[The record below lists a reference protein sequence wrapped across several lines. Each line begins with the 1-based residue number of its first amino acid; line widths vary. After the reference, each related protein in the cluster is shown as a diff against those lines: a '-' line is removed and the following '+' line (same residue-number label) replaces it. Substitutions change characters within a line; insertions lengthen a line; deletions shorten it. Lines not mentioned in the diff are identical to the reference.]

1 MNRIIIIIVCIFALI
16 LGFNFSNSLYS
27 SSTIN
32 NTSTI
37 SLETNKGIV
46 EVPLN
51 PKRVVILDYEI
62 LDIMNNLNIR
72 VDHLGTSIFIKPSYI
87 EEYPS
92 ITTYDVGNLKKLDIE
107 KIIEF
112 KPDLIII
119 SGRQIPYYDQLFKI
133 APTVDVSCNNSSY
146 IDSINHNIR
155 LIGKLFDKAD
165 QAELLIRDVENN
177 IIHINSMSNVSEK
190 GLILMAFGNK
200 LRAYSPNS
208 ALSGLAYNA
217 CKLQTVVSSD
227 NNRFAEGA
235 SSLAMITPEYIK
247 SSNPKYIIVID
258 RDAAIKANKTKKD
271 LLDTEFLKDV
281 DAIKNNKV
289 IYVDSEVWY
298 LAGGGITATK
308 IMLKDIENAIK

>member
-27 SSTIN
+27 SSTID

-72 VDHLGTSIFIKPSYI
+72 VDHLGTSIFTKPSYI

-92 ITTYDVGNLKKLDIE
+92 IITYDIGNFKKPDIE

-119 SGRQIPYYDQLFKI
+119 SGIQQVSYYDQLSKI

-155 LIGKLFDKAD
+155 LIGKLFDQAD

-177 IIHINSMSNVSEK
+177 IIHINSMSSVDEK
-190 GLILMAFGNK
+190 GVF
-200 LRAYSPNS
+200 
-208 ALSGLAYNA
+208 
-217 CKLQTVVSSD
+217 
-227 NNRFAEGA
+227 
-235 SSLAMITPEYIK
+235 
-247 SSNPKYIIVID
+247 
-258 RDAAIKANKTKKD
+258 
-271 LLDTEFLKDV
+271 
-281 DAIKNNKV
+281 
-289 IYVDSEVWY
+289 
-298 LAGGGITATK
+298 
-308 IMLKDIENAIK
+308 